1 LSEKQPLSE
10 KEPLTKAQSQRSA
23 NAAEAA
29 FRAAVSAEFPEGAAV
44 WDDAV
49 SRRNFLRLMGASLA
63 LAGLAGCGRSAPPAE
78 IVPAVK
84 DSSETQAGRPTYF
97 SSTMPFNG
105 YGRGVLVVSRE
116 GRPVKIEGNPDH
128 PASLGATDVFMQASL
143 LDLYDPDRSKSATEA
158 GVSRPLSNL
167 NTEISARLSRLP
179 DGNGLRLLT
188 RNVTSP
194 TVTAQLKQILR
205 RFPRAKW
212 HVHDPVADAA
222 PALAEPVD
230 AVYDLTGASVI
241 VSLDSDFLF
250 AEPGSLRFAR
260 QFSDA
265 RRVRRDKAQMNRLYV
280 AESTM
285 TMTGSAADH
294 RIPMDPFG
302 IVELVWALASEVG
315 VALHDIT
322 SDSPLAAPP
331 TSSEPARRWAT
342 LIAEDLRRAGSG
354 NSILMPG
361 LWQPPSVH
369 ELAHAI
375 NCKLGNVGRTVYFID
390 PVAAQGAASFAE
402 LVADLRAG
410 AVDTLLILDGNPA
423 YDAPADSGFAHAL
436 TEMTNKTSGG
446 NYASLTL
453 HLGTHSN
460 ETAFACRWHVPMAHW
475 LESWGDARAFDG
487 TASLTQPLIA
497 PLYDGVTIAEFLDG
511 VLGHP
516 PRGGFAILR
525 DYWKQQVTGDFDA
538 WWLKTLQDGVVADS
552 ASKPRA
558 MPELKLLPPTSAAPA
573 SGHIAIFRPD
583 PTIWTGEFANNPW
596 LQELPKPFTK
606 LTWDNAIG
614 IGIGLARSL
623 GANGEMLKDG
633 DGIRITIDGRTL
645 EGPAILLPGQAENT
659 VLLSLGYGRDQGGS
673 LLIENGKPRGYNA
686 NILRSTA
693 HRGSAAI
700 SVIEGTGKK
709 TTLATAQNHHAM
721 AIEPGVPG
729 IEPFLKPDV
738 VAKLG
743 MSVDALSLSNR
754 KLIRT
759 VTLQQF
765 QADSRFMDKLAP
777 DEKPPLLSLFRE
789 LPRAAELQWG
799 MVIDTT
805 TCIGCNACVIACQA
819 ENNIPVVGKSEVIN
833 QREMHWIRIDDYF
846 DGPVENPS
854 VYHQPVPCMHCEDAP
869 CEIVCPVGATT
880 HSPEGLNEMTYNR
893 CVGTRFCSN
902 NCPYKVR
909 RFNFL
914 LYSDYQKDSRS
925 LQYNPDVSVRN
936 RGVMEKC
943 TYCVQRIDRTRVQMQ
958 RDVVQLRELAAAAN
972 TDAERQQLTK
982 LAEQRGKQVVDGLE
996 TACQQSCPTR
1006 AIIFGNIADPQAE
1019 VSKAKAEPANYTLL
1033 RNLTTKPRTSYLA
1046 RVTNPNP
1053 AWSGPNPGEGHS
1065 A

>member
-1 LSEKQPLSE
+1 M
-10 KEPLTKAQSQRSA
+10 TDSQLKLPA
-23 NAAEAA
+23 GDAA
-29 FRAAVSAEFPEGAAV
+29 FRAALSEEFPEGAAV

-78 IVPAVK
+78 IVAAVK
-84 DSSETQAGRPTYF
+84 DSAETQAGRPTYF

-158 GVSRPLSNL
+158 GVSQPLSRL
-167 NTEISARLSRLP
+167 NTEMSARLSRLP
-179 DGNGLRLLT
+179 GGEGLRLLT

-205 RFPRAKW
+205 KFPQAKW
-212 HVHDPVADAA
+212 HVHDPIADISQTF
-222 PALAEPVD
+222 AEPVD
-230 AVYDLTGASVI
+230 AVYDLTKASVI
-241 VSLDSDFLF
+241 VSLDCDFLF
-250 AEPGSLRFAR
+250 AEPGSLRYAR
-260 QFSDA
+260 QFSDG
-265 RRVRRDKAQMNRLYV
+265 RRMRRDQAEMNRLYV
-280 AESTM
+280 IESTM

-294 RIPMDPFG
+294 RMPMDPMG
-302 IVELVWALASEVG
+302 IVELVRAIASELG
-315 VALHDIT
+315 VAAT
-322 SDSPLAAPP
+322 AEAPTP
-331 TSSEPARRWAT
+331 GETARRWAT
-342 LIAEDLRRAGSG
+342 RIVSDMRRAGSG
-354 NSILMPG
+354 KSIVMPG
-361 LWQPPSVH
+361 LWQTPEVH
-369 ELAHAI
+369 ALTHAI
-375 NCKLGNVGRTVYFID
+375 NLQLGNLGETVYFID
-390 PVAAQGAASFAE
+390 SVAAQGAASLAE
-402 LVADLRAG
+402 LVADLHAA
-410 AVDTLLILDGNPA
+410 AVDTLLILDGNPV
-423 YDAPADSGFAHAL
+423 YDAPADSGFSKAL
-436 TEMTNKTSGG
+436 TELTSKMSGG
-446 NYASLTL
+446 DYAALTV

-460 ETAFACRWHVPMAHW
+460 ETAYACRWHVPMSHW

-497 PLYDGVTIAEFLDG
+497 PMYDGVTMAEFIDR
-511 VLGHP
+511 VLGNP
-516 PRGGFAILR
+516 SRGGFAILR
-525 DYWKQQVTGDFDA
+525 DYWKQQVAGDFDA
-538 WWLKTLQDGVVADS
+538 WWLKTLQDGVVAGS
-552 ASKPRA
+552 ASKPRP
-558 MPELKLLPPTSAAPA
+558 MPKSNLLPPAPA
-573 SGHIAIFRPD
+573 SPLAGQTAIFRPD
-583 PTIWTGEFANNPW
+583 PTIWTGDFANNPW

-614 IGIGLARSL
+614 IGIGLAKSL

-633 DGIRITIDGRTL
+633 DGIRITVDNQTL
-645 EGPAILLPGQAENT
+645 EGPAILLPGQAENV
-659 VLLSLGYGRDQGGS
+659 VLLSLGYGREQGGE
-673 LLIENGKPRGYNA
+673 LLIENGQPRGHNA
-686 NILRSTA
+686 NILRATA
-693 HRGSAAI
+693 HQWSVGI
-700 SVIEGTGKK
+700 SKIEATGKT
-709 TTLATAQNHHAM
+709 TTLATTQNHHAM
-721 AIEPGVPG
+721 AVAPGEPG

-743 MSVDALSLSNR
+743 MSVEELTLINR

-759 VTLQQF
+759 VTLQQY
-765 QADSRFMDKLAP
+765 QADPHFMDKIAP
-777 DEKPPLLSLFRE
+777 DEKPPLLSLYQE
-789 LPRAAELQWG
+789 LPKTAALQWG

-805 TCIGCNACVIACQA
+805 ACIGCNACVVACQA
-819 ENNIPVVGKSEVIN
+819 ENNIPVVGKAEVIK

-846 DGPVENPS
+846 DGPMENPD

-943 TYCVQRIDRTRVQMQ
+943 TYCVQRIDRTRIQMQ
-958 RDVVQLRELAAAAN
+958 REIVQLRELADAAT
-972 TDAERQQLTK
+972 TDTDRQRFTD
-982 LAEQRGKQVVDGLE
+982 LAEKSGKQVVDRLE

-1006 AIIFGNIADPQAE
+1006 AITFGNIADPQAP
-1019 VSKAKAEPANYTLL
+1019 VSKAKTDPANYTLL

-1053 AWSGPNPGEGHS
+1053 NWTEGHS